1 MYYLNFSLDN
11 IIEYIV
17 FALLG
22 WIGKILADAI
32 NKFFSRDFDIE
43 ILEKE
48 TKQNNVYD
56 IILKINSNKN
66 FEYFKT
72 ELKVTPEFNQWIRME
87 QDINAIGNPPSEFRV
102 CKYCRTTDLKPNSF
116 EVKIIVYY
124 KIKKKKEKMK
134 IFEKSFQ
141 S

>member
-1 MYYLNFSLDN
+1 MNFSLDN
-11 IIEYIV
+11 IIEYIICGLV
-17 FALLG
+17 G
-22 WIGKILADAI
+22 YIGKTVESAI
-32 NKFFSRDFDIE
+32 KKFFGRDFNIE

-48 TKQNNVYD
+48 TKQNSVYD

-124 KIKKKKEKMK
+124 KIKKKKEKIK